1 MIDISLSLCI
11 SVWSI
16 GEGAPEETE
25 KRDDSQR
32 STLFIEKPQSG
43 SVSVGKCL
51 ETKSKATPRDTE
63 PEAERTCSS
72 CDTRLLL
79 SAASTCMDFS
89 WMRTPLFEGKK
100 VCTKR
105 SKPQLFNSRQAQNL
119 AVYWAQWVRGIVSGE
134 ETWLLWCCWPCC
146 YCYVRKVYPKACSVP

>member
-1 MIDISLSLCI
+1 MWQPSNGCQCEQKLTYLSAHLKREVIGLESLVSSGKCILEGVKHTQMIDISLSLCI

-63 PEAERTCSS
+63 TEAERTYSS

-79 SAASTCMDFS
+79 STASTCTDFS
-89 WMRTPLFEGKK
+89 WTWTPLW
-100 VCTKR
+100 
-105 SKPQLFNSRQAQNL
+105 RQKEL
-119 AVYWAQWVRGIVSGE
+119 YE
-134 ETWLLWCCWPCC
+134 EEQTPT
-146 YCYVRKVYPKACSVP
+146 V